1 MTMVRSLARVPAFSA
16 TVIITFAIATAV
28 VAATFALVWH
38 IVVDAPPYAEPD
50 RLRRVY
56 GHYGA
61 ETPQHSSVSPPDFAD
76 RRNARS
82 FESAAVWMPSGV
94 NLTDGDPERLMSA
107 RVSPGFFDVLGVR
120 NRFTSGSPG
129 TAKETVVLSER
140 VWRRRFGART
150 DLVGTAIR
158 LNGVPHTVTGI
169 APERFSFPDR
179 DIDAWIPLELTA
191 TTFADD
197 QRGNEYL
204 HMIARLKR
212 GVSAQQAQAEMEIIT
227 ASVLNRVPDR
237 TQFLQET
244 KWGVDVVSLRDD
256 LVGRH
261 GSALLLLFG
270 AAVLVLLLVTANVAG
285 LFVARTIARQKEIA
299 VRAALGAARP
309 EIARALA
316 AEVGTLALLGML
328 AGLAL
333 ARLAIPFIAA
343 TGLPRAE
350 EVRVDGIV
358 IAFTILAVAIVT
370 AVIAAIIS
378 AYGAR
383 PVSLMANDR
392 GGTGTPRA
400 ARLRALLVGT
410 QVAIAVMLLAGG
422 VLLVES
428 YRRLRGVEAG
438 FDPSNV
444 LTFRIAL
451 PNAKYP
457 EARQRRAFFD
467 ELQQKLTTTPGVV
480 AMSAISELPLSS
492 DDWTATFNIDGYAR
506 SLGLP
511 SGHIRI
517 IMPGYTN
524 VMRIPLLRGRMF
536 DARDSADAPKVVVID
551 EMMARRYW
559 PNQDP
564 IGKRMTFSDDLSK
577 ATWRE
582 VVGVIGAVHHASLDV
597 AAEPHLYL
605 PAGQSSSFTGLYGV
619 LRTRG
624 NAERVAADLRS
635 VVRSIDPIQP
645 VFAIRTMEQYLDDAT
660 SQPRLRAT
668 ILALF
673 AGIGVLLALLGLYAL
688 LSYISIARTREIGLR
703 MALGATQPEIVRF
716 ITVWAARITGFGVIA
731 GLAGA
736 LAMMRSMRAML
747 FGVEQL
753 QFQALAAVA
762 LGFIVVAMLAS
773 ALPALRAA
781 RVDPAVAL
789 RHD

>member
-1 MTMVRSLARVPAFSA
+1 MTMVRSLARVPAFST

-38 IVVDAPPYAEPD
+38 IVIDALPYAEPD
-50 RLRRVY
+50 RLLRVY

-82 FESAAVWMPSGV
+82 FESAAVWTPSGV
-94 NLTDGDPERLMSA
+94 NLTDGEPERLMAA
-107 RVSPGFFDVLGVR
+107 RVTPGFFDVLGVR
-120 NRFTSGSPG
+120 NRFLTGSPG
-129 TAKETVVLSER
+129 TAKDTVVLSER
-140 VWRRRFGART
+140 VWRRRFGARAN
-150 DLVGTAIR
+150 LIGTAIR
-158 LNGVPHTVTGI
+158 LNGEPHTVTGI
-169 APERFSFPDR
+169 APSRFSFPDR

-191 TTFADD
+191 TDVADD

-204 HMIARLKR
+204 EMIARLKR
-212 GVSAQQAQAEMEIIT
+212 GVTAQQAQAEMEVIT
-227 ASVLNRVPDR
+227 ASIFNRVPDR
-237 TQFLQET
+237 TQFLRET

-256 LVGRH
+256 LVGKHR
-261 GSALLLLFG
+261 SALLLLFG

-285 LFVARTIARQKEIA
+285 LFVARTISRQKEIA

-309 EIARALA
+309 EIARTLA
-316 AEVGTLALLGML
+316 AEVGALALLGML

-333 ARLAIPFIAA
+333 ASLAIPFIAA

-358 IAFTILAVAIVT
+358 IAFTLLALAIVT

-383 PVSLMANDR
+383 PVALMSNER

-410 QVAIAVMLLAGG
+410 QVAIAVTLLAGG
-422 VLLVES
+422 ALLVES

-438 FDPSNV
+438 FDSRNV

-467 ELQQKLTTTPGVV
+467 ELQQKLTAAPGVV
-480 AMSAISELPLSS
+480 GMSAITALPMSN
-492 DDWTATFNIDGYAR
+492 DNWTATFNIDGHPR
-506 SLGLP
+506 SAGLP

-517 IMPGYTN
+517 ILPGYTS
-524 VMRIPLLRGRMF
+524 VMRIPVLRGRMF
-536 DARDSADAPKVVVID
+536 DARDNEAAPNVVVID

-564 IGKRMTFSDDLSK
+564 IGKRMTFSDDLSN

-582 VVGVIGAVHHASLDV
+582 VVGVIGAVHHASLD
-597 AAEPHLYL
+597 APAEPHLYL
-605 PAGQSSSFTGLYGV
+605 PAGQASSISQLYGV
-619 LRTRG
+619 VRTRG
-624 NAERVAADLRS
+624 NAERVAADLRG
-635 VVRSIDPIQP
+635 VVRSIDPSQP
-645 VFAIRTMEQYLDDAT
+645 VFGVRTMEQYLDDAT

-688 LSYISIARTREIGLR
+688 LSYISIARTREIGVR
-703 MALGATQPEIVRF
+703 MALGATRPEIVRF
-716 ITVWAARITGFGVIA
+716 ISMWAVRVTAFGVLA

-736 LAMMRSMRAML
+736 VAMVRSMRAML

-753 QFQALAAVA
+753 QFQALAVVAVGFLFVA
-762 LGFIVVAMLAS
+762 LVAS
-773 ALPALRAA
+773 AAPALRAA

-789 RHD
+789 RQE

>member
-1 MTMVRSLARVPAFSA
+1 
-16 TVIITFAIATAV
+16 
-28 VAATFALVWH
+28 
-38 IVVDAPPYAEPD
+38 
-50 RLRRVY
+50 
-56 GHYGA
+56 
-61 ETPQHSSVSPPDFAD
+61 
-76 RRNARS
+76 
-82 FESAAVWMPSGV
+82 
-94 NLTDGDPERLMSA
+94 
-107 RVSPGFFDVLGVR
+107 
-120 NRFTSGSPG
+120 
-129 TAKETVVLSER
+129 
-140 VWRRRFGART
+140 
-150 DLVGTAIR
+150 
-158 LNGVPHTVTGI
+158 
-169 APERFSFPDR
+169 
-179 DIDAWIPLELTA
+179 
-191 TTFADD
+191 
-197 QRGNEYL
+197 
-204 HMIARLKR
+204 
-212 GVSAQQAQAEMEIIT
+212 
-227 ASVLNRVPDR
+227 
-237 TQFLQET
+237 
-244 KWGVDVVSLRDD
+244 
-256 LVGRH
+256 
-261 GSALLLLFG
+261 
-270 AAVLVLLLVTANVAG
+270 
-285 LFVARTIARQKEIA
+285 
-299 VRAALGAARP
+299 
-309 EIARALA
+309 
-316 AEVGTLALLGML
+316 ML

-392 GGTGTPRA
+392 GSTGTPRA
-400 ARLRALLVGT
+400 ARMRALLVGT

-422 VLLVES
+422 ALLVES

-438 FDPSNV
+438 FNPSNV

-467 ELQQKLTTTPGVV
+467 ELQQNLAATPGVV

-506 SLGLP
+506 SQGQP

-517 IMPGYTN
+517 IMPGYAS

-536 DARDSADAPKVVVID
+536 DARDTADAPKVVVID

-564 IGKRMTFSDDLSK
+564 LGKRMTFSDDLSK

-597 AAEPHLYL
+597 PAEPHLYL
-605 PAGQSSSFTGLYGV
+605 PTGQASSFTQLYGV

-624 NAERVAADLRS
+624 DAERVAADLRG
-635 VVRSIDPIQP
+635 VVRSLDPSQP

-716 ITVWAARITGFGVIA
+716 ITVWAVRITGFGVIA

-736 LAMMRSMRAML
+736 VAMMRSMRAML

-753 QFQALAAVA
+753 QFPALAAVA
-762 LGFIVVAMLAS
+762 AGFLFVALLAS
-773 ALPALRAA
+773 AAPALRAA